1 MSYIDSTVIS
11 NPSNIDSANFFTLAQ
26 TNRFYNP
33 YSVVLGMKSYEV
45 NSILFYDKDG
55 VKAKTDSGW
64 FGSNNCIRQIT
75 FKTKKPSSR
84 KNKLS
89 FDTGSPFVIKA
100 DCDFK
105 INYDLYIP
113 ISDLPKFEVSYKK
126 SYLFI
131 ERYADIGLPNSNE
144 NYVRTIM
151 KYLNNGSNAEE
162 ELRTAIK
169 SLDDYDIAK
178 KSDEEFNS
186 SIQKIIE
193 LRQKMKEAY
202 ESDKNYTVDDW
213 KKEVGIE

>member
-33 YSVVLGMKSYEV
+33 YGIVIGMKSYELDD
-45 NSILFYDKDG
+45 ILFYDKTG
-55 VKAKTDSGW
+55 VKAQTGSGW
-64 FGSNNCIRQIT
+64 FGNNNNIRQIV
-75 FKTKKPSSR
+75 FKTKKIISR
-84 KNKLS
+84 KNKID
-89 FDTGSPFVIKA
+89 FNVASPFIIKSS
-100 DCDFK
+100 
-105 INYDLYIP
+105 NNYNTRYDLYIP
-113 ISDLPKFEVSYKK
+113 ISDLPKFEISYKK

-131 ERYADIGLPNSNE
+131 KRYADIGLPNSNE